1 MKLCLCHY
9 YWISLK
15 DPQKS
20 TDAEKAYGS
29 IKETTKT
36 SESNSNPTGDPTKS
50 SIAGN
55 KDSKEADIKGNASIK
70 EEPSSSQAKD
80 TSAES
85 AYGSIK
91 PSMPTSHADENIG
104 RGTSQHEEDDKKNDE
119 DEHLKYEKYTGKIY
133 GRCYFMN
140 KFLFI
145 ADNKNNRTI
154 VLIVTPFIASF
165 FTLY

>member
-29 IKETTKT
+29 IKETTKA

-50 SIAGN
+50 SIAEN

-91 PSMPTSHADENIG
+91 PSMPTSRADENIG

-133 GRCYFMN
+133 GRCF
-140 KFLFI
+140 
-145 ADNKNNRTI
+145 
-154 VLIVTPFIASF
+154 LIVKIALIFSILIF
-165 FTLY
+165 FH